1 MKNAGLLEL
10 VQKEGIE
17 WLNVFSVDNVLQRIA
32 DPCFIGATIE
42 KNCVVGA
49 KVVRKNAP
57 DERVGVMCLED
68 GRPSIVE
75 YYELTE
81 ELMNA
86 KDENGDPAYYFGVIL
101 NYLFHVP
108 ELIEILSNSLPLH
121 IVEKKIPYL
130 NEAGEHVQP
139 EKPNGFKFE
148 NLVLD
153 MIHQMK
159 SCLPYEV
166 VREKEFAPIKNRVG
180 VDSVDSARALLQK
193 NGVTL

>member
-10 VQKEGIE
+10 VQKEGIQ
-17 WLNVFSVDNVLQRIA
+17 WLNVFAVDNVLQRIA
-32 DPCFIGATIE
+32 DPCFVGATIQ
-42 KNCVVGA
+42 KNCAVGA

-57 DERVGVMCLED
+57 DEKVGVMCLED

-75 YYELTE
+75 YYELTD

-101 NYLFHVP
+101 NYLFRVAD
-108 ELIEILSNSLPLH
+108 LLEILENNLPLH

-130 NEAGEHVQP
+130 NEEGELVKP
-139 EKPNGFKFE
+139 ESPNGFKFE

-159 SCLPYEV
+159 SCLPFEV
-166 VREKEFAPIKNRVG
+166 VREKEFAPIKNKTG
-180 VDSVDSARALLQK
+180 VDSVESARELLKK

>member
-1 MKNAGLLEL
+1 M
-10 VQKEGIE
+10 
-17 WLNVFSVDNVLQRIA
+17 
-32 DPCFIGATIE
+32 
-42 KNCVVGA
+42 
-49 KVVRKNAP
+49 VRKNAP
-57 DERVGVMCLED
+57 DEKVGVMCLED
-68 GRPSIVE
+68 GRPSIIE

-130 NEAGEHVQP
+130 NEAGEYVQP

-148 NLVLD
+148 NRVLD

-180 VDSVDSARALLQK
+180 VDSVESARALLQK
-193 NGVTL
+193 NGITL